1 MPSVVATTPF
11 EISSSMLAPKTD
23 VSEEA
28 GVGKEGEDEGED
40 VTEGE

>member
-11 EISSSMLAPKTD
+11 EIETSLLAPETD
-23 VSEEA
+23 VSEET

-40 VTEGE
+40 VAEGE